1 MSKPARSR
9 EAAWHTSALLGT
21 NAVANKPLSRA
32 IYLVAAKRTPFGSF
46 GGSFKTMTATDLQV
60 VAAKAALEAG
70 KVDPAAVDHVVIG
83 NVAQTSADAIYM
95 ARHVGLR
102 SGVPVPV
109 PALTVNRLCGSGFQA
124 VVNGAQEILLGDA
137 EIVLT
142 GGTESMSQAP
152 HAARGLRWG
161 TRLGKNPELED
172 TLWASLTDSYAGCAM
187 GVTAEN
193 LAEQHGIDREACDA
207 YALRSQQAWA
217 AAKAEGRF
225 DAEMAPVTVKG
236 RRGDTVVDTDEHP
249 RANSTLEGL
258 AKLRPSFS
266 KTGVVT
272 AGNASGICD
281 GAGAILLA
289 SEEAVKQHGLEPLAR
304 LVQWH
309 VAGVE
314 PTIMGIGPVP
324 AIRGALERA
333 GLGLDQMDLI
343 EINEAFAPQYLA
355 CEKQLELDRS
365 KVNVDGGA
373 ISLGHPLGASGARIT
388 AHLAHE
394 LRRRG
399 GTYAVGSAC
408 IGGGQG
414 IALVLERA

>member
-1 MSKPARSR
+1 MVKKA
-9 EAAWHTSALLGT
+9 
-21 NAVANKPLSRA
+21 LSRTV
-32 IYLVAAKRTPFGSF
+32 YLVSAKRSPFGAF
-46 GGSFKTMTATDLQV
+46 GGAFKDLSATDLQV
-60 VAAKAALEAG
+60 VAAKAAIEAAA
-70 KVDPAAVDHVVIG
+70 VDPAAIDHVIIG

-102 SGVPVPV
+102 SGVPIPT
-109 PALTVNRLCGSGFQA
+109 PALTVNRLCGSGFQS

-137 EIVLT
+137 EVVLT

-152 HAARGLRWG
+152 HATRGLRWG

-172 TLWASLTDSYAGCAM
+172 TLWSSLTDSYAGCAM
-187 GVTAEN
+187 GMTAEK
-193 LAEQHGIDREACDA
+193 LAEQYGITREQCDA

-217 AAKAEGRF
+217 AAKDAGRF
-225 DAEMAPVTVKG
+225 DAELAPVTVEG
-236 RRGDTVVDTDEHP
+236 RRKTVVVDTDEHP
-249 RANSTLEGL
+249 RRDSSLEGL
-258 AKLRPSFS
+258 AKLRASFS

-281 GAGAILLA
+281 GAGAIMLA
-289 SEEAVKQHGLEPLAR
+289 SEDAVKTHELQPLAR
-304 LVQWH
+304 LVGWH
-309 VAGVE
+309 VAGVD
-314 PTIMGIGPVP
+314 PKIMGIGPVP

-333 GLGLDQMDLI
+333 GLGLSDLDLI

-355 CEKQLELDRS
+355 CEKELELDRA

-399 GTYAVGSAC
+399 GKYAVGSAC

-414 IALVLERA
+414 IALVIEAC

>member
-1 MSKPARSR
+1 MAKKS
-9 EAAWHTSALLGT
+9 
-21 NAVANKPLSRA
+21 LSRA
-32 IYLVAAKRTPFGSF
+32 IYLVSAKRTPFGAF
-46 GGSFKTMTATDLQV
+46 GGSFKSLSAVDLQV
-60 VAAKAALEAG
+60 IAAKAALEAG
-70 KVDPAAVDHVVIG
+70 GVDPSAIDHVIVG

-109 PALTVNRLCGSGFQA
+109 PALTVNRLCGSGFQS

-161 TRLGKNPELED
+161 TRLGQDPALED

-187 GVTAEN
+187 GITAEN
-193 LAEQHGIDREACDA
+193 LAEQHGITREQADE

-217 AAKAEGRF
+217 AAKDGGRF
-225 DAEMAPVTVKG
+225 DAEIAPVTIES
-236 RRGDTVVDTDEHP
+236 RRGSKTVDTDEHP
-249 RANSTLEGL
+249 RRDASIESLT
-258 AKLRPSFS
+258 KLRPSFS

-281 GAGAILLA
+281 GAGAVILA
-289 SEEAVKQHGLEPLAR
+289 SEAAVARHNLQPLAR
-304 LVQWH
+304 LVQWQA
-309 VAGVE
+309 AGVD

-324 AIRGALERA
+324 AIRGALDRA
-333 GLGLDQMDLI
+333 GLSLADIDLI

-355 CEKQLELDRS
+355 CEKELELDRN

-388 AHLAHE
+388 AHLVHE
-394 LRRRG
+394 LRRRKAKYG
-399 GTYAVGSAC
+399 VGSAC

-414 IALVLERA
+414 IALVLESIH

>member
-1 MSKPARSR
+1 MEKKDLAR
-9 EAAWHTSALLGT
+9 
-21 NAVANKPLSRA
+21 AV
-32 IYLVAAKRTPFGSF
+32 YLVSAKRTPFGAF
-46 GGSFKTMTATDLQV
+46 GGHFKSLTATDLQV
-60 VAAKAALEAG
+60 VAGKAALEASG
-70 KVDPAAVDHVVIG
+70 VDPANIDHVVIG

-102 SGVPVPV
+102 CELPIPV

-172 TLWASLTDSYAGCAM
+172 TLWGSLTDSYTGCAM
-187 GVTAEN
+187 GITAEN
-193 LAEQHGIDREACDA
+193 LAEQYGITREQCDE
-207 YALRSQQAWA
+207 YALRSQQTWA
-217 AAKAEGRF
+217 AAHNNGRF
-225 DAEMAPVTVKG
+225 DAEMAPVTVETRKG
-236 RRGDTVVDTDEHP
+236 SVVVDTDEHP
-249 RANSTLEGL
+249 RPGSSLEAL

-266 KTGVVT
+266 KSGVVT

-281 GAGAILLA
+281 GAGALVLA
-289 SEEAVKQHGLEPLAR
+289 SEEAVKQHGLTPLAR

-309 VAGVE
+309 VAGVD
-314 PTIMGIGPVP
+314 PKIMGIGPVP
-324 AIRGALERA
+324 AIRGALARA
-333 GLGLDQMDLI
+333 GLSLDDIDLI

-355 CEKQLELDRS
+355 CEKELGLDRD

-388 AHLAHE
+388 AHLVHE
-394 LRRRG
+394 LRRREG
-399 GTYAVGSAC
+399 KYAVGSAC

-414 IALVLERA
+414 IALVLERV

>member
-1 MSKPARSR
+1 MATK
-9 EAAWHTSALLGT
+9 T
-21 NAVANKPLSRA
+21 LSRA
-32 IYLVAAKRTPFGSF
+32 IYLVAGKRTPFGAF
-46 GGSFKTMTATDLQV
+46 GGAFKDLSAIDLQV

-70 KVDPAAVDHVVIG
+70 GVDPGAVDHVVIG

-102 SGVPVPV
+102 SGVPIPV

-161 TRLGKNPELED
+161 ARLGQNPALED
-172 TLWASLTDSYAGCAM
+172 TLWSSLTDSYAGCAM
-187 GVTAEN
+187 GITAEN
-193 LAEQHGIDREACDA
+193 LAEQYKITRDDADA
-207 YALRSQQAWA
+207 YALRSQQAWV
-217 AAKAEGRF
+217 AAKDGGRF
-225 DAEMAPVTVKG
+225 DAEIAPVTVEG
-236 RRGDTVVDTDEHP
+236 RRGPTVVDTDEHP
-249 RANSTLEGL
+249 RRDATKEGL
-258 AKLRPSFS
+258 AALRPSFS

-281 GAGAILLA
+281 GAAAVILA
-289 SEEAVKQHGLEPLAR
+289 SEAAVARHNLKPLAR
-304 LVQWH
+304 LVAWH

-314 PTIMGIGPVP
+314 PKIMGIGPVP
-324 AIRGALERA
+324 AIRGALDRA
-333 GLGLDQMDLI
+333 GLALADMDLI

-355 CEKQLELDRS
+355 CERELELDRS

-373 ISLGHPLGASGARIT
+373 ISLGHPLGASGSRIT
-388 AHLAHE
+388 AHLVHE
-394 LRRRG
+394 LRRRTAKYG
-399 GTYAVGSAC
+399 VGSAC

-414 IALVLERA
+414 IALVLESVH

>member
-1 MSKPARSR
+1 M
-9 EAAWHTSALLGT
+9 TS
-21 NAVANKPLSRA
+21 KPLSRA
-32 IYLVAAKRTPFGSF
+32 IYVVSAKRTPFGAF
-46 GGSFKTMTATDLQV
+46 GGSFKKLSAIDLQV
-60 VAAKAALEAG
+60 VANKAAIEAAG
-70 KVDPAAVDHVVIG
+70 VDPATIGHVVVG

-95 ARHVGLR
+95 ARHAGLR
-102 SGVPVPV
+102 AGVPVPV
-109 PALTVNRLCGSGFQA
+109 PALTVNRLCGSGFQS

-152 HAARGLRWG
+152 HAVRGLRWG
-161 TRLGKNPELED
+161 AKLGKNPELED
-172 TLWASLTDSYAGCAM
+172 TLWSSLTDSYAGCAM
-187 GVTAEN
+187 GITAEN
-193 LAEQHGIDREACDA
+193 LAERHGITREQCDE

-217 AAKAEGRF
+217 AAKDGGRF
-225 DAEMAPVTVKG
+225 DAEMAPVEVEV
-236 RRGDTVVDTDEHP
+236 RRKKVVIDTDEHP
-249 RANSTLEGL
+249 RRDSSMEGL

-281 GAGAILLA
+281 GAGALILA
-289 SEEAVKQHGLEPLAR
+289 SEEAVKQHNLTPLAR

-314 PTIMGIGPVP
+314 PEIMGIGPVP
-324 AIRGALERA
+324 AIRGALARA
-333 GLGLDQMDLI
+333 GLGLGDMDLI

-355 CEKQLELDRS
+355 CEKELELDRS

-388 AHLAHE
+388 AHLVHE

-399 GTYAVGSAC
+399 GKYAVGSAC

-414 IALVLERA
+414 IAVVLEKA